1 MPVWTCTIYGQP
13 IGKGRPR
20 FNPQTKRA
28 HTPEKTRSWEASA
41 AWELRWGGPT
51 LRAPLTCPVEL
62 HITALFQRP
71 KRLLHR
77 PLGTL
82 AKSKP
87 MVREMHCATPD
98 ADNVVKAVSDALEKA
113 GIVRNDSQI
122 WRVSAEKWY
131 CDPDE
136 EARVLVR
143 LEWI

>member
-1 MPVWTCTIYGQP
+1 
-13 IGKGRPR
+13 
-20 FNPQTKRA
+20 
-28 HTPEKTRSWEASA
+28 
-41 AWELRWGGPT
+41 
-51 LRAPLTCPVEL
+51 
-62 HITALFQRP
+62 
-71 KRLLHR
+71 
-77 PLGTL
+77 
-82 AKSKP
+82 

-143 LEWI
+143 LEW